1 MTTGKGCEYVADEIE
16 LTQPTHDVTDIDEA
30 KSLVFSYLERR
41 LAASTDSYEGRPVMM
56 LSGGIDSILVA
67 TVLSRV
73 RPDALAVTFAQP
85 GGEAKSELTRARTVA
100 ERFGFEH
107 EVVEPDSYAFR
118 DLLRSVIDRLGSCE
132 PWEVLAGTIL
142 TSVNDCAL
150 SCNAD
155 GAIVTGGG
163 ADVLF
168 LGGVGDVDIAHWPE
182 RVHKLVRKNF
192 TRNRFIPDFYE
203 RLICDEDRHILTWQT
218 KEAFELSQR
227 LHPSVIRGPELNID
241 KKLFRDL
248 AVDLGVPVELAHAT
262 KSPMQVS
269 SGGVAAIVNLA
280 REELSNSFG
289 DMTYSNPLTE
299 GLEFTVSRLML
310 QRLHDEWR

>member
-1 MTTGKGCEYVADEIE
+1 MTTGTGCEYVADEIE
-16 LTQPTHDVTDIDEA
+16 LTQPTYDITDVDEA

-67 TVLSRV
+67 AVLSRV

-85 GGEAKSELTRARTVA
+85 GGEAEAELTRARMVA
-100 ERFGFEH
+100 ERFGFDH
-107 EVVEPDSYAFR
+107 KTVEPDTHEFR
-118 DLLRSVIDRLGSCE
+118 TLLKTVIYMLESSE
-132 PWEVLAGTIL
+132 PWEVLAGAVL
-142 TSVNDCAL
+142 GAVNDCAL
-150 SCNAD
+150 SANAD
-155 GAIVTGGG
+155 GALVTGGG

-168 LGGVGDVDIAHWPE
+168 LGGAGGVDIAHWPE
-182 RVHKLVRKNF
+182 HVHESVRKNF
-192 TRNRFIPDFYE
+192 TRDRFIPDFYE

-248 AVDLGVPVELAHAT
+248 AVDLGVPAKLAHAT

-269 SGGVAAIVNLA
+269 SGGVDAIVNLA

-289 DMTYSNPLTE
+289 DTTCSNPLTE

>member
-16 LTQPTHDVTDIDEA
+16 LTQPTYDITDIDEA
-30 KSLVFSYLERR
+30 KSLVLSYLERR
-41 LAASTDSYEGRPVMM
+41 LVASTDSYEGRPVMM

-67 TVLSRV
+67 AVLSRV

-85 GGEAKSELTRARTVA
+85 GGEAEAELTRARAVA

-107 EVVEPDSYAFR
+107 EVVEPDTRAFR
-118 DLLRSVIDRLGSCE
+118 ELLETVIYGLDSCE
-132 PWEVLAGTIL
+132 PWEALAGAIL
-142 TSVNDCAL
+142 IAVNDRAL
-150 SCNAD
+150 RSRAY
-155 GAIVTGGG
+155 GALVTGGG

-168 LGGVGDVDIAHWPE
+168 LGGAVDVDIAHWTE
-182 RVHKLVRKNF
+182 RVHKLVHDNF
-192 TRNRFIPDFYE
+192 TRDRFIPDFYE
-203 RLICDEDRHILTWQT
+203 RLIGDADRHISTWQT

-227 LHPSVIRGPELNID
+227 LHPSVIRGPELSVD
-241 KKLFRDL
+241 KKLFRGL
-248 AVDLGVPVELAHAT
+248 AVDLGVPAELAHAT

-269 SGGVAAIVNLA
+269 SGGVDAIVNLA
-280 REELSNSFG
+280 RKELSNSFG
-289 DMTYSNPLTE
+289 GMTYSNPLTE

>member
-16 LTQPTHDVTDIDEA
+16 LTQPTYDVTDVDEA
-30 KSLVFSYLERR
+30 KSLVLSYLERR
-41 LAASTDSYEGRPVMM
+41 LTASTDSYEGRPVMM

-67 TVLSRV
+67 AVLSRI

-85 GGEAKSELTRARTVA
+85 GGEAESELTRARTVS

-107 EVVEPDSYAFR
+107 KVVQPDTRAFK
-118 DLLRSVIDRLGSCE
+118 DLLKSVIDRLDSCE
-132 PWEVLAGTIL
+132 PWEVLAGTVL
-142 TSVNDCAL
+142 AAVNESAL
-150 SCNAD
+150 SSNAD
-155 GAIVTGGG
+155 GALVTDGG

-168 LGGVGDVDIAHWPE
+168 LGGAGNVDIAHWTK
-182 RVHKLVRKNF
+182 RVHELVRKNF

-203 RLICDEDRHILTWQT
+203 RLIGGEDRHILTWQT

-227 LHPSVIRGPELNID
+227 LHPSAIRGPELNID

-248 AVDLGVPVELAHAT
+248 AVDLGVPAELAHAT

-280 REELSNSFG
+280 REELSSSFG

>member
-16 LTQPTHDVTDIDEA
+16 LTQPTYDIIDVDEA
-30 KSLVFSYLERR
+30 KSLVLSYLERR
-41 LAASTDSYEGRPVMM
+41 LVASTGNYEGRPVMM

-67 TVLSRV
+67 AVLSRV
-73 RPDALAVTFAQP
+73 RPDVLAVTFAQP
-85 GGEAKSELTRARTVA
+85 GGEAEAELTRARMVA
-100 ERFGFEH
+100 EHFGFDH
-107 EVVEPDSYAFR
+107 KTVEPDAHEFR
-118 DLLRSVIDRLGSCE
+118 TLLKTVICALESSE
-132 PWEVLAGTIL
+132 PWEVLAGAVL
-142 TSVNDCAL
+142 GAVNDCAL
-150 SCNAD
+150 SVNAD
-155 GAIVTGGG
+155 GALVTGGG
-163 ADVLF
+163 ADALF
-168 LGGVGDVDIAHWPE
+168 LGVVGDVDIAHWPE
-182 RVHKLVRKNF
+182 RVHKLVRDNF
-192 TRNRFIPDFYE
+192 TRHRFIPDFYE
-203 RLICDEDRHILTWQT
+203 RLICDEDRHILAWQT

-248 AVDLGVPVELAHAT
+248 GVPAELAHAT

-280 REELSNSFG
+280 REELSDSFG
-289 DMTYSNPLTE
+289 DMTYSDPLTE